1 MNPLHRIH
9 ETLSRLLAL
18 ATVVGLITVIS
29 GCPTQAPAPC
39 QIQSSANGPYTIKMT
54 NGGTA
59 TAGCPAVRGDQWFF
73 DNFPHGLIAMRS
85 AGTTIEPLPDGG
97 ADTNNPVYGR
107 GTFSTSDPDSND
119 LCIVPQLQRPFEGP
133 AGSTYD
139 VKNLAFLST
148 ALYIGTQWKADITYT
163 PDGGTPCSYTGQA
176 INPSTTCTANAD
188 CDPNSQPTN
197 SGINNLYDQGCNKEA
212 WATDITGDP
221 SMGICFFNKEFP
233 SLGGFHP

>member
-1 MNPLHRIH
+1 MPRVL
-9 ETLSRLLAL
+9 TLGS
-18 ATVVGLITVIS
+18 VVGLVTALS

-39 QIQSSANGPYTIKMT
+39 QLQPQGNGPYTIKMT
-54 NGGTA
+54 NTGSATTA
-59 TAGCPAVRGDQWFF
+59 CPAVRGDQWFF
-73 DNFPHGLIAMRS
+73 DDFPDHIAMRS
-85 AGTTIEPLPDGG
+85 VAVKLPTLPDGG
-97 ADTNNPVYGR
+97 SDPNSQVYGK
-107 GTFSTSDPDSND
+107 GSYSSNDPDSND
-119 LCIVPQLQRPFEGP
+119 LCTVTSIQRPFFGP

-148 ALYIGTQWKADITYT
+148 ALYIGTEWKADITYT

-197 SGINNLYDQGCNKEA
+197 SGINNLYDQGCNTDP
-212 WATDITGDP
+212 WATALTDGTK
-221 SMGICFFNKEFP
+221 GICFFNKEFP